1 MELRK
6 QIDALIE
13 IEYQMEKLYEK
24 VKNAEL
30 YGDEEKLKKNL
41 EYIHFLSEIEE
52 EKIQKLKIDKNN
64 FMKLVYLLN
73 SDNYLQLLFSID
85 ESTRLPNFKVNMDN
99 INEACWFLYDGIQS
113 KNKRI
118 KPNLNSYLCN
128 TINHPVIKR
137 LF

>member
-30 YGDEEKLKKNL
+30 YEDEEKLKKNL

-85 ESTRLPNFKVNMDN
+85 ESTRLPNLK
-99 INEACWFLYDGIQS
+99 
-113 KNKRI
+113 
-118 KPNLNSYLCN
+118 
-128 TINHPVIKR
+128 
-137 LF
+137 